1 MIRLFTAAAMV
12 ALVATPVLA
21 QSGSSP
27 GGGLDQTPMQSS
39 PEAGGSIYQPT
50 PGAQTQVPSDC
61 TPNDPRPECQTA
73 QLPSDQST
81 GSRGLGT
88 EPSGRLNEPSGSPDS
103 PALDGERSI
112 EPSSPGS
119 PPTR

>member
-1 MIRLFTAAAMV
+1 MIRLVTAAAMV
-12 ALVATPVLA
+12 ALFATPVLA
-21 QSGSSP
+21 QSGPSP

-39 PEAGGSIYQPT
+39 PEAGGSIYQPA

-73 QLPSDQST
+73 QLPSDQSS

-88 EPSGRLNEPSGSPDS
+88 EPSGSLGEPGTSPES
-103 PALDGERSI
+103 PTPDDQRSI